1 MPRLQHTSLTC
12 EVEQASGPTAD
23 TQPLPPLCGGAGV
36 VPPYISVPLR
46 AGRTPADEAPRSAGR
61 SPAAPVC
68 FADRG
73 ASHRRRVTS
82 GDNTN
87 FGGSH
92 QVK

>member
-1 MPRLQHTSLTC
+1 M
-12 EVEQASGPTAD
+12 
-23 TQPLPPLCGGAGV
+23 

-73 ASHRRRVTS
+73 ASHRRARLRHIVGRGDS
-82 GDNTN
+82 GAQQR
-87 FGGSH
+87 GGDTAS
-92 QVK
+92 